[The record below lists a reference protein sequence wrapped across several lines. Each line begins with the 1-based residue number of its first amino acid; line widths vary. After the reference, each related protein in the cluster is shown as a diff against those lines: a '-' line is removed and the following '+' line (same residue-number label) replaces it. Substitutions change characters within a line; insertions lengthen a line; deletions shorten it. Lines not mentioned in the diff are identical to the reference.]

1 MTHVTRR
8 RHVAALVFATTCGF
22 LAGMAVMA
30 VLTLVFRADRAAPA
44 AALGA
49 AEPTSPVPG
58 ADARPVV
65 NEAAPPVAAAP
76 DVTIADAPE
85 PSDDPPDLDD
95 AVQDLRRR
103 QLDVPVRT
111 IEREMLRSSFDETR
125 GGSRRHEAMDLMA
138 PRNTPVVAVESGIIA
153 RLFTSKAGG
162 ITVYQFDPTT
172 TYAYYYAHLERYAA
186 GLVEGAM
193 VARGQV
199 LGYVGTS
206 GNAAQD
212 APHLHFAIF
221 VLDDDKR
228 WWQGTPVDP
237 FLVLR

>member
-30 VLTLVFRADRAAPA
+30 VLTLVFRADSAAPA

-49 AEPTSPVPG
+49 AEPAKPVPG

-65 NEAAPPVAAAP
+65 NESAPPVAAP

-85 PSDDPPDLDD
+85 LSDDPPDLDD

-111 IEREMLRSSFDETR
+111 IERETLRSSFDEAR

-193 VARGQV
+193 VSRGQV